1 MNRVRPRALAGDEM
15 TEASEQRFV
24 DIEMKLS
31 HQEYLIEELNQVV
44 RTQQEALDQLEKLV
58 KAFFKKFRDGNTD
71 SNIGPAD
78 EKPPHY

>member
-1 MNRVRPRALAGDEM
+1 M
-15 TEASEQRFV
+15 TENEEKRFI

-44 RTQQEALDQLEKLV
+44 KEQTETITRMEIALKKLSARV
-58 KAFFKKFRDGNTD
+58 SETADSRVGAGN
-71 SNIGPAD
+71 

>member
-1 MNRVRPRALAGDEM
+1 MSGSDK
-15 TEASEQRFV
+15 EAMSEQRFI

-44 RTQQEALDQLEKLV
+44 RTQQEALDQLEMLV
-58 KAFFKKFRDGNTD
+58 KNVVKKFNERATD
-71 SNIGPAD
+71 PEIGPAN

>member
-1 MNRVRPRALAGDEM
+1 MHEEQN
-15 TEASEQRFV
+15 QRFV

-44 RTQQEALDQLEKLV
+44 RSQQEALDQLEKLV
-58 KAFFKKFRDGNTD
+58 KRMGDRLREGGGEPQVGPGN
-71 SNIGPAD
+71 